1 MKNVKEVKIGI
12 LGLGVVG
19 SELVEQIRRNAS
31 KMESDYNVRL
41 VINAVYVK
49 NITKTRTIDTTG
61 LHITDNVNEI
71 ILNPEI
77 SIVCECLGGS
87 GSKETRNI
95 VLACLNHG
103 KHIIM
108 SSKKA
113 LAHNA
118 ELFIRTANSNRLF
131 LKYDATVG
139 GGIPIAKVLEGAFKG
154 DTITE
159 IKGIFNATSNFIYTQ
174 MSDYGLTYSEALK
187 IAQEKGYAENDPS
200 EDVDGIDAR
209 NKLVIL
215 SLFAAKTYIHPDEI
229 SPISFTA
236 ISKEEIDIAHNE
248 GYAIKPIASLVINET
263 GYKVCIGPK
272 RVPLNSILA
281 CTPSNYN
288 TIVIKGKNCGELAFY
303 GQGAGAAPTASA
315 MFDDLMGICISNDS
329 PKPINFPNSNVLL
342 NKLIA

>member
-19 SELVEQIRRNAS
+19 SELVNQIRQNAS
-31 KMESDYNVRL
+31 KIELEYNVRL
-41 VINAVYVK
+41 VIKSIYVK
-49 NITKTRTIDTTG
+49 NITKSRTIDTTG
-61 LHITDNVNEI
+61 LFLTEMANQI
-71 ILNPEI
+71 IYDPEI
-77 SIVCECLGGS
+77 SIICECMGGN
-87 GSKETRNI
+87 GYKDTRNI

-103 KHIIM
+103 KHVIM

-118 ELFIRTANSNRLF
+118 ELFIHAANSNHLF

-139 GGIPIAKVLEGAFKG
+139 GGIPIAKVIGSAFKG

-159 IKGIFNATSNFIYTQ
+159 ITGIFNATSNFIYTQ
-174 MSDYGLTYSEALK
+174 MSENGLSYPDALK

-215 SLFAAKTYIHPDEI
+215 SLFAAKKYIHPDCI
-229 SPISFTA
+229 IPVSFTT
-236 ISKEEIDIAHNE
+236 ISKSDIETAKKQ
-248 GYAIKPIASLVINET
+248 GFTIKPIASIELT
-263 GYKVCIGPK
+263 DDGYKATVGP
-272 RVPLNSILA
+272 RLVPSNSILA

-288 TIVIKGKNCGELAFY
+288 TIILKGKNCGELAFY

-315 MFDDLMGICISNDS
+315 MFDDLVCICSSNEL
-329 PKPINFPNSNVLL
+329 PKPIRFNEISDIEKVLV
-342 NKLIA
+342 A